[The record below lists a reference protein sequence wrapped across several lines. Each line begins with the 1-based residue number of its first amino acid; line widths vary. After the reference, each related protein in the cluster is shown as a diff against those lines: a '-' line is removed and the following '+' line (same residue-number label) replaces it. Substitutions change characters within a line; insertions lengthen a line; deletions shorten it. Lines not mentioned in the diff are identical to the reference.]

1 MAVTA
6 KLVKE
11 LREMTGAGM
20 MDCKKALTATDG
32 DMDKAVE
39 FLREKGL
46 ATAQKKAGRIA
57 AEGIVMLKVSE
68 DGKKA
73 VAVEVNAETD
83 FVAKNAKF
91 QAYVADVAAQALA
104 SSAADM
110 DSFMAENA
118 AAMGSFALGAVR
130 ITGWCFAAVTAVFVW
145 MITAGASRLKASKT
159 LLRLAEAAE
168 GFDCKKGLPLEAV
181 DEKKA
186 RALKRVRRFIRN
198 GWLSAWVDE
207 KAENCIVVASGANAN
222 LLPSD
227 LAKAEEAIE
236 LADLILMQLEV
247 PMETVCFVADIA
259 WQKGKKVILNPAPA
273 HPLPADLLHHLY
285 LITPNE
291 TEAEMITGVKITDDI
306 SAVEAARVLSGMGVQ
321 HVIIT
326 LGSKGA
332 LICSDGEAEIV
343 PALKVEAV
351 DTTAAGDVFNGA
363 LTVALSE
370 GRNLKE
376 SVRFACKASAISVT
390 RVGAQSSAPY
400 RNEVDIFD

>member
-1 MAVTA
+1 MDTTQISRRQILVVGSCNTDMVIKAAHLPRPGETILGGTFFMNPGGKGANQAVAIARLGGSVTFIC
-6 KLVKE
+6 K
-11 LREMTGAGM
+11 TGSDIFGHQSQQ
-20 MDCKKALTATDG
+20 LF
-32 DMDKAVE
+32 E
-39 FLREKGL
+39 E
-46 ATAQKKAGRIA
+46 
-57 AEGIVMLKVSE
+57 EGINTSYVFS
-68 DGKKA
+68 DSGNPSG
-73 VAVEVNAETD
+73 VA
-83 FVAKNAKF
+83 
-91 QAYVADVAAQALA
+91 L
-104 SSAADM
+104 
-110 DSFMAENA
+110 
-118 AAMGSFALGAVR
+118 
-130 ITGWCFAAVTAVFVW
+130 IT
-145 MITAGASRLKASKT
+145 
-159 LLRLAEAAE
+159 
-168 GFDCKKGLPLEAV
+168 
-181 DEKKA
+181 
-186 RALKRVRRFIRN
+186 
-198 GWLSAWVDE
+198 VDE

-370 GRNLKE
+370 GRNWKE

>member
-1 MAVTA
+1 MDTTQISRRQILVVGSCNTDMVIKAAHLPRPGETILGGTFFMNPGGKGANQAVAIARLGGSVTFIC
-6 KLVKE
+6 K
-11 LREMTGAGM
+11 TGSDIFGHQSQQ
-20 MDCKKALTATDG
+20 LF
-32 DMDKAVE
+32 E
-39 FLREKGL
+39 E
-46 ATAQKKAGRIA
+46 
-57 AEGIVMLKVSE
+57 EGINTSYVFS
-68 DGKKA
+68 DSGNPSG
-73 VAVEVNAETD
+73 VA
-83 FVAKNAKF
+83 
-91 QAYVADVAAQALA
+91 L
-104 SSAADM
+104 
-110 DSFMAENA
+110 
-118 AAMGSFALGAVR
+118 
-130 ITGWCFAAVTAVFVW
+130 IT
-145 MITAGASRLKASKT
+145 
-159 LLRLAEAAE
+159 
-168 GFDCKKGLPLEAV
+168 
-181 DEKKA
+181 
-186 RALKRVRRFIRN
+186 
-198 GWLSAWVDE
+198 VDE

-376 SVRFACKASAISVT
+376 PVRFACKASAISVT

>member
-1 MAVTA
+1 MDTTQISRRQILVVGSCNTDMVIKAAHLPRPGETILGGTFFMNPGGKGANQAVAIARLGGSVTFIC
-6 KLVKE
+6 K
-11 LREMTGAGM
+11 TGSDIFGHQSQQ
-20 MDCKKALTATDG
+20 LF
-32 DMDKAVE
+32 E
-39 FLREKGL
+39 E
-46 ATAQKKAGRIA
+46 
-57 AEGIVMLKVSE
+57 EGINTSYVFS
-68 DGKKA
+68 DSGNPSG
-73 VAVEVNAETD
+73 VA
-83 FVAKNAKF
+83 
-91 QAYVADVAAQALA
+91 L
-104 SSAADM
+104 
-110 DSFMAENA
+110 
-118 AAMGSFALGAVR
+118 
-130 ITGWCFAAVTAVFVW
+130 IT
-145 MITAGASRLKASKT
+145 
-159 LLRLAEAAE
+159 
-168 GFDCKKGLPLEAV
+168 
-181 DEKKA
+181 
-186 RALKRVRRFIRN
+186 
-198 GWLSAWVDE
+198 VDE

-370 GRNLKE
+370 GRSLKE

>member
-1 MAVTA
+1 MDTTQISRRQILVVGSCNTDMVIKAAHLPRPGETILGGTFFMNPGGKGANQAVAIARLGGSVTFIC
-6 KLVKE
+6 K
-11 LREMTGAGM
+11 TGSDIFGHQSQQ
-20 MDCKKALTATDG
+20 LF
-32 DMDKAVE
+32 E
-39 FLREKGL
+39 E
-46 ATAQKKAGRIA
+46 
-57 AEGIVMLKVSE
+57 EGINTSYVFS
-68 DGKKA
+68 DSGNPSG
-73 VAVEVNAETD
+73 VA
-83 FVAKNAKF
+83 
-91 QAYVADVAAQALA
+91 L
-104 SSAADM
+104 
-110 DSFMAENA
+110 
-118 AAMGSFALGAVR
+118 
-130 ITGWCFAAVTAVFVW
+130 IT
-145 MITAGASRLKASKT
+145 
-159 LLRLAEAAE
+159 
-168 GFDCKKGLPLEAV
+168 
-181 DEKKA
+181 
-186 RALKRVRRFIRN
+186 
-198 GWLSAWVDE
+198 VDE

-376 SVRFACKASAISVT
+376 SVRLACKASAISVT